1 VSLPVGF
8 RPEALDDV
16 LLAREWYERQSPD
29 LGQAFATRV
38 EQLLDR
44 IAATPELYAATFR
57 NVRPAKLRRF
67 PYVVYYRFLATAS
80 RCSRCYTGVVI
91 PAPGKNGLSR
101 LVGG

>member
-1 VSLPVGF
+1 MSLPVGF

-67 PYVVYYRFLATAS
+67 PYVVYYRFLADRVEVLAVLHGS
-80 RCSRCYTGVVI
+80 RDPR
-91 PAPGKNGLSR
+91 AWKKR
-101 LVGG
+101 A